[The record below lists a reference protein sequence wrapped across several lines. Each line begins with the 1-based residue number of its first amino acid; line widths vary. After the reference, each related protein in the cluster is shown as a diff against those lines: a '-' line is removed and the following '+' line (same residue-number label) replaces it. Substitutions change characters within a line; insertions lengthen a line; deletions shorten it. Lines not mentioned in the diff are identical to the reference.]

1 MKKIYLSVLLAVPIL
16 FNAQS
21 IEGTWKL
28 AQQAAALAVGPNQG
42 DGSWWS
48 NSANDLTVRDCFF
61 DDSITFDANGNM
73 MHYMDGSTWVEAW
86 QGVASEQCGT
96 PVAPHDGSGTYTYT
110 FSNNQLTVNGLGAH
124 IGLPK
129 AINGGELTDP
139 ANAVSS
145 ITYEIS
151 FGANGEMVADIQSAG
166 GGSGW
171 WRFIYQKTNVA
182 PPPPPTTYNVTLKV
196 DASNIVVGASGLFA
210 GGGVLGDAQAVQLT
224 DPDGD
229 NIYEGVGSFPASGG
243 NYVFLNGPA
252 DGGDWGAKEDLNGLP
267 CADASNW
274 NDRLM
279 PPLTSDT
286 TVCFEYGTCTPCG
299 GTPPPPPTTYNVT
312 FEVHTDSLVAR
323 GGTVS
328 GDGIY
333 IGGGFVGGHDALL
346 LSQTVNSDGKDVW
359 TGTTPLNSSG
369 GWFTI
374 LNGNCNDWSCKED
387 ISGQSCADPGNFNDR
402 NNLLGGFSNDTTIV
416 LEYGDCTRPNST
428 TKVTEHLSKLSLYP
442 NPTFDVINISS
453 TSTITDY
460 NIYNMIGNKVMST
473 NVNAS
478 NAVVDMSTL
487 TKGVYFVEV
496 NLNGI
501 ITNKRIIKK

>member
-1 MKKIYLSVLLAVPIL
+1 MKKIYLSVLLAIPFL

-28 AQQAAALAVGPNQG
+28 AQQAGALAVGPNQG

-48 NSANDLTVRDCFF
+48 NSANDLTVRACFF

-110 FSNNQLTVNGLGAH
+110 FANNQLTVNGLGAH

-151 FGANGEMVADIQSAG
+151 FGANGELIADIQSAG
-166 GGSGW
+166 GGTGW
-171 WRFIYQKTNVA
+171 WRFIYTSTSA
-182 PPPPPTTYNVTLKV
+182 PPPPP
-196 DASNIVVGASGLFA
+196 
-210 GGGVLGDAQAVQLT
+210 
-224 DPDGD
+224 
-229 NIYEGVGSFPASGG
+229 PA
-243 NYVFLNGPA
+243 A
-252 DGGDWGAKEDLNGLP
+252 HD
-267 CADASNW
+267 
-274 NDRLM
+274 
-279 PPLTSDT
+279 
-286 TVCFEYGTCTPCG
+286 
-299 GTPPPPPTTYNVT
+299 VT
-312 FEVHTDSLVAR
+312 FVVHTDNIA
-323 GGTVS
+323 GNVS

-333 IGGGFVGGHDALL
+333 IGGGFVGGNDALA
-346 LSQTVNSDGKDVW
+346 LSDADGDGVW
-359 TGTTPLNSSG
+359 EGTMNLPAAG
-369 GWFTI
+369 GHFTI
-374 LNGNCNDWSCKED
+374 LNGNCSDWSCKED
-387 ISGQSCADPGNFNDR
+387 ISGLPCADPGNYNDR
-402 NNLLGGFSNDTTIV
+402 NNLLGGFTQDTT
-416 LEYGDCTRPNST
+416 LYLQYGDCST
-428 TKVTEHLSKLSLYP
+428 PSGNTGIVDNAKDVISIYP
-442 NPTFDVINISS
+442 NPTSDVINISS

-460 NIYNMIGNKVMST
+460 TIYNMIGNRVMST

-496 NLNGI
+496 NQNGI
-501 ITNKRIIKK
+501 LTNKRIIKK